1 MAGKSHRRKK
11 QSSNSSSSCS
21 SDNAEDPDYTVR
33 WAQRLSRKEK
43 FTSLSGW
50 QRHSSCDINGL
61 QFTAG
66 TSTMRGKPTRS
77 SKKKDIKQGE
87 VKPIKTSKM
96 AQARKEPGC
105 LKIERINF
113 GIKRSSTSRWNRK
126 IKDEFD
132 QENKFSTD
140 RSGRSS
146 ENENDHENQGYS
158 ASRIRNQEDE
168 NEKWKMKA
176 TIFSWLID
184 SKTIEENAE
193 VFYMDDHSKKI
204 IKEGIIRRE
213 GILCNCCDKIFTV
226 ANFSIHCGRQSAKP
240 YERIFTSKNQNSLLS
255 CMIRAWNMPEE
266 CESRK
271 FNRIQTRGNASDSY
285 DDACMICAD
294 GGNLMCCELCN
305 STYHQDCIQLKEVPR
320 GSWYCPY
327 CVCRFCRNPA
337 HDNDY
342 LIECPQCEQKYHWN
356 CHLRREMKI
365 IDLNSMPCA
374 PFCEGRC
381 KEVYDKLE
389 RNLVGLKNELDEGF
403 SWSLLHHM
411 DNDTGSYTDDTY
423 KRIVCHSKL
432 AVALRLMD
440 DCFEPI
446 VDRHTRINVIRSVVY
461 NCGANFKRIQFRGF
475 YTAVLEKDDEIISV
489 ASLRIHGTKLA
500 EMPFIATSDQYRC
513 KGMCKKLMVAIES
526 VKSIFES
533 LRILFIV
540 HWWFSWRFFCSA
552 ALCYLNVESL
562 VIPSTSERISNWIE
576 KYGFRLLDSTL
587 NREIICRNTLMFHDS
602 VRLQKSLGPSCLAK
616 SDRSIGAT
624 SSVRKARINQQ
635 QNWLSFSHKAAMA
648 SLFDLDFQP
657 PEWNKNPW
665 MNSRERMPYR

>member
-21 SDNAEDPDYTVR
+21 SDNAEDPDYTAS
-33 WAQRLSRKEK
+33 WNFNNERKTNTFIEEE
-43 FTSLSGW
+43 
-50 QRHSSCDINGL
+50 RH
-61 QFTAG
+61 QA
-66 TSTMRGKPTRS
+66 R
-77 SKKKDIKQGE
+77 E
-87 VKPIKTSKM
+87 VKPIKTSRM

-294 GGNLMCCELCN
+294 GGNLMCCEVCN

-365 IDLNSMPCA
+365 IDLNSLPCA

-389 RNLVGLKNELDEGF
+389 RHLVGLKNELDEGF

-432 AVALRLMD
+432 AVALRLME

-475 YTAVLEKDDEIISV
+475 YTALLEKDDEIISV

-526 VKSIFES
+526 
-533 LRILFIV
+533 
-540 HWWFSWRFFCSA
+540 

-602 VRLQKSLGPSCLAK
+602 VRLQKSLVPSCLAK
-616 SDRSIGAT
+616 SDRSSGAT
-624 SSVRKARINQQ
+624 SSLRKARINQQ
-635 QNWLSFSHKAAMA
+635 QHWLSFSHKAAMA

>member
-1 MAGKSHRRKK
+1 
-11 QSSNSSSSCS
+11 
-21 SDNAEDPDYTVR
+21 
-33 WAQRLSRKEK
+33 
-43 FTSLSGW
+43 
-50 QRHSSCDINGL
+50 
-61 QFTAG
+61 
-66 TSTMRGKPTRS
+66 
-77 SKKKDIKQGE
+77 
-87 VKPIKTSKM
+87 
-96 AQARKEPGC
+96 
-105 LKIERINF
+105 
-113 GIKRSSTSRWNRK
+113 
-126 IKDEFD
+126 
-132 QENKFSTD
+132 
-140 RSGRSS
+140 
-146 ENENDHENQGYS
+146 
-158 ASRIRNQEDE
+158 
-168 NEKWKMKA
+168 
-176 TIFSWLID
+176 
-184 SKTIEENAE
+184 
-193 VFYMDDHSKKI
+193 
-204 IKEGIIRRE
+204 
-213 GILCNCCDKIFTV
+213 
-226 ANFSIHCGRQSAKP
+226 
-240 YERIFTSKNQNSLLS
+240 
-255 CMIRAWNMPEE
+255 
-266 CESRK
+266 
-271 FNRIQTRGNASDSY
+271 
-285 DDACMICAD
+285 
-294 GGNLMCCELCN
+294 
-305 STYHQDCIQLKEVPR
+305 
-320 GSWYCPY
+320 
-327 CVCRFCRNPA
+327 
-337 HDNDY
+337 
-342 LIECPQCEQKYHWN
+342 
-356 CHLRREMKI
+356 
-365 IDLNSMPCA
+365 
-374 PFCEGRC
+374 
-381 KEVYDKLE
+381 
-389 RNLVGLKNELDEGF
+389 
-403 SWSLLHHM
+403 M

-526 VKSIFES
+526 
-533 LRILFIV
+533 
-540 HWWFSWRFFCSA
+540 